1 MKEINEKLNTIPS
14 LTNEKKDNI
23 SKGILDLEQ
32 NFGAS
37 ILIDQ
42 IGKEYLKVSVINI
55 NGKRTSKFTLLDQ
68 TYKLFTNNIPEHI
81 RLIVTL

>member
-1 MKEINEKLNTIPS
+1 MKEINEKLSTIPS
-14 LTNEKKDNI
+14 LTNEKKVNI